1 MPTPHARPEGQGAP
15 AGDLPA
21 GASSVDA
28 RSAGGQPAAGD
39 YPTSIASPPK
49 DPDTVGLILTGGGA
63 RAAYQVGVLKAVVQI
78 LQERPGGLTHNPF
91 PVICGTSAG
100 AINASAL
107 ACGAY
112 DIAATVDRMLQVWEH
127 FHAEQVY
134 RADALGV
141 MRTGARWLSML
152 SFGWML
158 ARLGRLKPRSLLDNR
173 PLGDL
178 LTRML
183 DFPALADN
191 LRHGAVQALAISA
204 SSYTTGQ
211 HITFYQSAYEI
222 EPWRRTQRLACRT
235 TLTVDHLLASSAIPF
250 VFPAH
255 RVPVFGTAEWCGDGS
270 MRQLAPISPAIH
282 LGANKVLVIGA
293 GRMHE
298 PARAAP
304 VPNAYP
310 SVAQIAG
317 HALSNIFLDSLAVD
331 VERLER
337 INQTLALLPAD
348 RRTGSDLRPV
358 KVLVIAPSQRL
369 DDIASRHTASLPPS
383 IRGLLGGIGVS
394 SRTGDP
400 RGAALASYLLFEP
413 GYTRE
418 LIALGFGDTLS
429 RRSDVIDF
437 FD

>member
-1 MPTPHARPEGQGAP
+1 MPSLSLPTAPAAASASHGAASPFVTPGAAPHA
-15 AGDLPA
+15 
-21 GASSVDA
+21 
-28 RSAGGQPAAGD
+28 PAAGD
-39 YPTSIASPPK
+39 YPSSVAPPPQ
-49 DPDTVGLILTGGGA
+49 DPDIVGLILTGGGA

-78 LQERPGGLTHNPF
+78 LQERPGGLVRNPF

-107 ACGAY
+107 ACGAD
-112 DIAATVDRMLQVWEH
+112 DIAGTVNRMLEVWEH

-141 MRTGARWLSML
+141 MRTGARWMSML

-178 LTRML
+178 LSRML

-191 LRHGAVQALAISA
+191 LRQGALQALAISA

-222 EPWRRTQRLACRT
+222 EPWRRTQRLAYRT
-235 TLTVDHLLASSAIPF
+235 RLTVDHLLASSAIPF

-255 RVPVFGTAEWCGDGS
+255 RVPVSGQAEWCGDGS

-298 PARAAP
+298 PARSAP
-304 VPNAYP
+304 VPDAYP

-337 INQTLALLPAD
+337 INQTLARLPAN
-348 RRTGSDLRPV
+348 RRNESGLRPV

-369 DDIASRHTASLPPS
+369 DDIASRHTASLPAS

-394 SRTGDP
+394 SRSGDP

-418 LIALGFGDTLS
+418 LIALGFGDTLG
-429 RRSDVIDF
+429 RRSEVIDF
-437 FD
+437 FE

>member
-1 MPTPHARPEGQGAP
+1 MPTPHAPPDRQAAEAHP
-15 AGDLPA
+15 ATLP
-21 GASSVDA
+21 GELS
-28 RSAGGQPAAGD
+28 
-39 YPTSIASPPK
+39 
-49 DPDTVGLILTGGGA
+49 DTVGLILTGGGA
-63 RAAYQVGVLKAVVQI
+63 RAAYQVGVLQAVVQI
-78 LQERPGGLTHNPF
+78 LQERPGGMPSNPF

-107 ACGAY
+107 ACGA
-112 DIAATVDRMLQVWEH
+112 DDVGSTLARMHAVWAN

-173 PLGDL
+173 PLGEL

-183 DFPALADN
+183 DFSHLANN
-191 LRHGAVQALAISA
+191 LQHGSVQALAISA
-204 SSYTTGQ
+204 SGYTTGQ

-222 EPWRRTQRLACRT
+222 EPWRRTQRIACRT

-255 RVPVFGTAEWCGDGS
+255 RVPVFGQPEWCGDGS

-282 LGANKVLVIGA
+282 LGASKVLVIGA

-298 PARAAP
+298 PAQALSPASS
-304 VPNAYP
+304 AYP

-337 INQTLALLPAD
+337 INQTLALVPAD
-348 RRTGSDLRPV
+348 RQTASGLRPV
-358 KVLVIAPSQRL
+358 KVLVIAPSERL
-369 DDIASRHTASLPPS
+369 DDIASRHTASLPAS
-383 IRGLLGGIGVS
+383 IRSLLGGIGVS
-394 SRTGDP
+394 SQTGDP

-418 LIALGFGDTLS
+418 LIALGFGDTLN

>member
-1 MPTPHARPEGQGAP
+1 MPSLSSSTAHAA
-15 AGDLPA
+15 A
-21 GASSVDA
+21 GASPGAASPLGT
-28 RSAGGQPAAGD
+28 SGAGLHLPAVGD
-39 YPTSIASPPK
+39 YPSSIASPPK
-49 DPDTVGLILTGGGA
+49 GPDTVGLILTGGGA

-107 ACGAY
+107 ACGAD
-112 DIAATVDRMLQVWEH
+112 DIAGTVDRMLQVWEH

-141 MRTGARWLSML
+141 MRTGARWMSML

-158 ARLGRLKPRSLLDNR
+158 ARLGWLKPRSLLDNQ

-191 LRHGAVQALAISA
+191 LHHAAVQALAISA

-255 RVPVFGTAEWCGDGS
+255 RVPVFGNAEWCGDGS

-304 VPNAYP
+304 EPGAYP

-348 RRTGSDLRPV
+348 RRNGSGLRPV
-358 KVLVIAPSQRL
+358 KVLVIAPS
-369 DDIASRHTASLPPS
+369 RHTASLPAS

-394 SRTGDP
+394 SRNGDP

-429 RRSDVIDF
+429 RRSEVIDF